1 MSSTNPNTE
10 SGASASPSPNS
21 GSQQSRKRIPAEQRR
36 RELTAVAHTVMARD
50 GAFGLTTRAVAKEAG
65 VPHGSVHYAF
75 HSKDELIRA
84 VVRDDID
91 RSTAAFRRFATPEAN
106 TPEHAGQAAGSDA
119 TPEHA
124 ASPAEQATGSA
135 AAPAQTEQTVS
146 PEGILHAAFAS
157 YADNL
162 IGDPWEEAAQQELA
176 LMCARDEQ
184 LRVIMQESN
193 ASYRELIGSILDYL
207 STATGKTWAQPADM
221 LAENILGAL
230 FGTAQLW
237 LIDRDD
243 DTLYASLATLAK
255 VYAAQLGK

>member
-1 MSSTNPNTE
+1 MSSTHPNTE
-10 SGASASPSPNS
+10 SDASASSSPSS

-106 TPEHAGQAAGSDA
+106 TPEH
-119 TPEHA
+119 T
-124 ASPAEQATGSA
+124 ASPTEQATGSA
-135 AAPAQTEQTVS
+135 AAPAQTEQAVS

-207 STATGKTWAQPADM
+207 AAATGKTWAQPADM

-243 DTLYASLATLAK
+243 ATLYASLATLAK

>member
-1 MSSTNPNTE
+1 MSSTK
-10 SGASASPSPNS
+10 SGS

-36 RELTAVAHTVMARD
+36 RELTAVAHTVMAHD

-91 RSTAAFRRFATPEAN
+91 RSTAAFRRFAAPER
-106 TPEHAGQAAGSDA
+106 
-119 TPEHA
+119 
-124 ASPAEQATGSA
+124 AEP
-135 AAPAQTEQTVS
+135 AAPAGHAEHSETAEPTVS

-207 STATGKTWAQPADM
+207 AAATGKTWAQPADM

-243 DTLYASLATLAK
+243 ATLYASLATLAK

>member
-1 MSSTNPNTE
+1 MSSTHPNTE
-10 SGASASPSPNS
+10 SNASASSSPNS

-91 RSTAAFRRFATPEAN
+91 RSTAAFRRFAAPETN
-106 TPEHAGQAAGSDA
+106 PP
-119 TPEHA
+119 PEHA
-124 ASPAEQATGSA
+124 ASPAEQA
-135 AAPAQTEQTVS
+135 VS

-207 STATGKTWAQPADM
+207 AAATGKTWAQPADM

-237 LIDRDD
+237 LIDRDN

-255 VYAAQLGK
+255 VYAAQLGN

>member
-1 MSSTNPNTE
+1 MSSTHPNTE
-10 SGASASPSPNS
+10 SNASASSSPNS

-91 RSTAAFRRFATPEAN
+91 RSTAAFRRFAAPETN
-106 TPEHAGQAAGSDA
+106 

-124 ASPAEQATGSA
+124 ASPAEQA
-135 AAPAQTEQTVS
+135 VS

-157 YADNL
+157 NADNL

-207 STATGKTWAQPADM
+207 AAATGKTWAQPADM

-237 LIDRDD
+237 LIDRDN

>member
-1 MSSTNPNTE
+1 MSSTHPNTE
-10 SGASASPSPNS
+10 SNASASSSPNS
-21 GSQQSRKRIPAEQRR
+21 DSQQSRKRIPAEQRR

-106 TPEHAGQAAGSDA
+106 APEHAGQAAGSDA
-119 TPEHA
+119 APEHA

-255 VYAAQLGK
+255 VYAAQLGN

>member
-1 MSSTNPNTE
+1 MSSTHPNTE
-10 SGASASPSPNS
+10 SDASSSSSPNS

-36 RELTAVAHTVMARD
+36 RELTAVAHTAMARD

-91 RSTAAFRRFATPEAN
+91 RSTAAFRRFAAPEAN
-106 TPEHAGQAAGSDA
+106 

-124 ASPAEQATGSA
+124 ASPAEQATGSDITPKQA
-135 AAPAQTEQTVS
+135 ASPAEQAVS

-176 LMCARDEQ
+176 LMCARDEH

-207 STATGKTWAQPADM
+207 AAATGKTWAQPADM

-255 VYAAQLGK
+255 VYAAQLGN

>member
-1 MSSTNPNTE
+1 MSSTN
-10 SGASASPSPNS
+10 SSSD
-21 GSQQSRKRIPAEQRR
+21 SQQSRKRIPAEQRR

-91 RSTAAFRRFATPEAN
+91 RSTAAFRRFAAPEAN

-124 ASPAEQATGSA
+124 ASPAEQA
-135 AAPAQTEQTVS
+135 VS

-207 STATGKTWAQPADM
+207 STATGKTWAQPADL

-255 VYAAQLGK
+255 VYAAQLGE

>member
-1 MSSTNPNTE
+1 MSSTK
-10 SGASASPSPNS
+10 SGS

-91 RSTAAFRRFATPEAN
+91 RSTAVFRRFAAPEAN
-106 TPEHAGQAAGSDA
+106 

-124 ASPAEQATGSA
+124 ASPAEQA
-135 AAPAQTEQTVS
+135 VS

-207 STATGKTWAQPADM
+207 AAATGKTWAQPADM

>member
-1 MSSTNPNTE
+1 MSSTK
-10 SGASASPSPNS
+10 SGF

-91 RSTAAFRRFATPEAN
+91 RSTAAFRRFAAPERAAN
-106 TPEHAGQAAGSDA
+106 HDTDWSEQDAGSDA

-124 ASPAEQATGSA
+124 ASPAEQA
-135 AAPAQTEQTVS
+135 VS

-193 ASYRELIGSILDYL
+193 ASYRELISSILDYL
-207 STATGKTWAQPADM
+207 AAATGKTWSQPADM

-243 DTLYASLATLAK
+243 ATLYASLATLAK
-255 VYAAQLGK
+255 VYAAQLGN

>member
-1 MSSTNPNTE
+1 MSSTN
-10 SGASASPSPNS
+10 SSSD
-21 GSQQSRKRIPAEQRR
+21 SQQSRKRIPAEQRR

-106 TPEHAGQAAGSDA
+106 TPEP
-119 TPEHA
+119 PE
-124 ASPAEQATGSA
+124 AEQATGSA
-135 AAPAQTEQTVS
+135 ATPKQAASPAEQAVS

-207 STATGKTWAQPADM
+207 AAATGKTWAQPADM

-255 VYAAQLGK
+255 VYAAQLGN

>member
-1 MSSTNPNTE
+1 MS
-10 SGASASPSPNS
+10 SPNS
-21 GSQQSRKRIPAEQRR
+21 SSDSQQSRKRIPAEQRR

-106 TPEHAGQAAGSDA
+106 A
-119 TPEHA
+119 PEHA
-124 ASPAEQATGSA
+124 ASPAEQASGSA
-135 AAPAQTEQTVS
+135 AAPGHAASPTEQAVS

-193 ASYRELIGSILDYL
+193 ASYRELISSILDYL
-207 STATGKTWAQPADM
+207 AAATGKTWAQPADM
-221 LAENILGAL
+221 LAESILGAL

>member
-10 SGASASPSPNS
+10 SGASASPSRHS

-91 RSTAAFRRFATPEAN
+91 RSTAAFRRFAAPEAN
-106 TPEHAGQAAGSDA
+106 

-124 ASPAEQATGSA
+124 ASPAEQATGSDITPKQA
-135 AAPAQTEQTVS
+135 ASPAEQAVS

-207 STATGKTWAQPADM
+207 AAATGKTWAQPADM

-243 DTLYASLATLAK
+243 ATLYASLATLAK

>member
-1 MSSTNPNTE
+1 MSSTHRNTE
-10 SGASASPSPNS
+10 SDASSSSSPNP

-91 RSTAAFRRFATPEAN
+91 RSTAAFRRFAAPEAN
-106 TPEHAGQAAGSDA
+106 TPEHA
-119 TPEHA
+119 
-124 ASPAEQATGSA
+124 ASPPEQATGSA
-135 AAPAQTEQTVS
+135 AAPDHAASPAEQAVS

-207 STATGKTWAQPADM
+207 AAATRKTWAQPADM

-255 VYAAQLGK
+255 VYAAQLGN

>member
-1 MSSTNPNTE
+1 MSSTK
-10 SGASASPSPNS
+10 SGS

-91 RSTAAFRRFATPEAN
+91 RSTAAFRRFAAPEAN
-106 TPEHAGQAAGSDA
+106 TPEHA
-119 TPEHA
+119 
-124 ASPAEQATGSA
+124 ASPPEQATGSA
-135 AAPAQTEQTVS
+135 AAPDHAASPAEQAVS

-207 STATGKTWAQPADM
+207 AAATRKTWAQPADM

-255 VYAAQLGK
+255 VYAAQLGN

>member
-1 MSSTNPNTE
+1 MSSTHPNTE
-10 SGASASPSPNS
+10 SDASSSSSPSS

-84 VVRDDID
+84 VVR
-91 RSTAAFRRFATPEAN
+91 
-106 TPEHAGQAAGSDA
+106 
-119 TPEHA
+119 EHA
-124 ASPAEQATGSA
+124 ASPPKQATGSA
-135 AAPAQTEQTVS
+135 AAPVQTEQVVS

-207 STATGKTWAQPADM
+207 AAATGKTWAQPADM

-243 DTLYASLATLAK
+243 ATLYASLATLAK

>member
-1 MSSTNPNTE
+1 MS
-10 SGASASPSPNS
+10 SPNS
-21 GSQQSRKRIPAEQRR
+21 SSDSQQSRKRIPAEQRR

-91 RSTAAFRRFATPEAN
+91 RSTAAFRRFAAPEAN

-124 ASPAEQATGSA
+124 ASPAEQA
-135 AAPAQTEQTVS
+135 VS

-207 STATGKTWAQPADM
+207 AAATGKTWSQPVDM

>member
-1 MSSTNPNTE
+1 MSSTH
-10 SGASASPSPNS
+10 SGS

-75 HSKDELIRA
+75 YSKDELIRA

-91 RSTAAFRRFATPEAN
+91 RSTAAFRRFAAPEAN
-106 TPEHAGQAAGSDA
+106 

-124 ASPAEQATGSA
+124 ASPAEQA
-135 AAPAQTEQTVS
+135 VS

-207 STATGKTWAQPADM
+207 STATGKTWAQPADL
-221 LAENILGAL
+221 LAENILGSL

-255 VYAAQLGK
+255 IYAAQLGK

>member
-1 MSSTNPNTE
+1 MSSTHPNTE
-10 SGASASPSPNS
+10 SNASASSSPNS

-91 RSTAAFRRFATPEAN
+91 RSTAAFRRFAAPETN
-106 TPEHAGQAAGSDA
+106 

-124 ASPAEQATGSA
+124 ASPAEQA
-135 AAPAQTEQTVS
+135 VS

-207 STATGKTWAQPADM
+207 AAATGKTWAQPADM

-237 LIDRDD
+237 LIDRDN

>member
-1 MSSTNPNTE
+1 MS
-10 SGASASPSPNS
+10 SPNS
-21 GSQQSRKRIPAEQRR
+21 SSDSQQSRKRIPAEQRR

-91 RSTAAFRRFATPEAN
+91 RSTAAFRRFAAPEAN
-106 TPEHAGQAAGSDA
+106 TPEHAASS
-119 TPEHA
+119 PEQ
-124 ASPAEQATGSA
+124 S
-135 AAPAQTEQTVS
+135 VS

-243 DTLYASLATLAK
+243 ATLYASLATLAK
-255 VYAAQLGK
+255 VYAAQLGN

>member
-1 MSSTNPNTE
+1 MSSTHPNTE
-10 SGASASPSPNS
+10 SDASSSFSPNS

-91 RSTAAFRRFATPEAN
+91 RSTAAFRRFAAPEQAN
-106 TPEHAGQAAGSDA
+106 

-124 ASPAEQATGSA
+124 ASPAEQA
-135 AAPAQTEQTVS
+135 VS

-207 STATGKTWAQPADM
+207 AAATGKTWAQPADM

>member
-1 MSSTNPNTE
+1 MSSTH
-10 SGASASPSPNS
+10 SGS

-91 RSTAAFRRFATPEAN
+91 RSTAAFRRFAAPEAN

-124 ASPAEQATGSA
+124 ASPTEQA
-135 AAPAQTEQTVS
+135 VS

-207 STATGKTWAQPADM
+207 AAATGKTWAQPADM

-243 DTLYASLATLAK
+243 ATLYASLATLAK

>member
-1 MSSTNPNTE
+1 MSSTN
-10 SGASASPSPNS
+10 SSSD
-21 GSQQSRKRIPAEQRR
+21 SQQSRKRIPAEQRR

-84 VVRDDID
+84 VFRDDID

-106 TPEHAGQAAGSDA
+106 TPEHA
-119 TPEHA
+119 
-124 ASPAEQATGSA
+124 ASPAEQA
-135 AAPAQTEQTVS
+135 VS

>member
-1 MSSTNPNTE
+1 MSSTK
-10 SGASASPSPNS
+10 SGS

-75 HSKDELIRA
+75 HSKDELVRA

-91 RSTAAFRRFATPEAN
+91 RSTAAFRRFAAPERAAN
-106 TPEHAGQAAGSDA
+106 HDTDWSEQDAGSGA
-119 TPEHA
+119 TPGQA
-124 ASPAEQATGSA
+124 ASPAAQA
-135 AAPAQTEQTVS
+135 VS

-207 STATGKTWAQPADM
+207 STATGKTWSQPADM

>member
-1 MSSTNPNTE
+1 M
-10 SGASASPSPNS
+10 
-21 GSQQSRKRIPAEQRR
+21 
-36 RELTAVAHTVMARD
+36 
-50 GAFGLTTRAVAKEAG
+50 
-65 VPHGSVHYAF
+65 
-75 HSKDELIRA
+75 
-84 VVRDDID
+84 
-91 RSTAAFRRFATPEAN
+91 
-106 TPEHAGQAAGSDA
+106 
-119 TPEHA
+119 
-124 ASPAEQATGSA
+124 
-135 AAPAQTEQTVS
+135 
-146 PEGILHAAFAS
+146 
-157 YADNL
+157 

-243 DTLYASLATLAK
+243 ATLYASLATLAK
-255 VYAAQLGK
+255 VYAAQLGN

>member
-10 SGASASPSPNS
+10 SGASASSSPNS

-91 RSTAAFRRFATPEAN
+91 RSTAAFRRFAAPEAN
-106 TPEHAGQAAGSDA
+106 

-124 ASPAEQATGSA
+124 ASPAEQATGPA
-135 AAPAQTEQTVS
+135 ATPKQAASPAEQAVS
-146 PEGILHAAFAS
+146 PESILHAAFAS

>member
-1 MSSTNPNTE
+1 MSSTHPNTE
-10 SGASASPSPNS
+10 SNASASSSPNS

-91 RSTAAFRRFATPEAN
+91 RSTAAFRRFAAPEQAN
-106 TPEHAGQAAGSDA
+106 V
-119 TPEHA
+119 PEHA
-124 ASPAEQATGSA
+124 ASPAEQA
-135 AAPAQTEQTVS
+135 VS

-207 STATGKTWAQPADM
+207 AAATGKTWAQPADM

>member
-1 MSSTNPNTE
+1 MSSTH
-10 SGASASPSPNS
+10 S
-21 GSQQSRKRIPAEQRR
+21 GSGFQQSRKRIPAEQRR
-36 RELTAVAHTVMARD
+36 RELTAVAHTIMARD

-91 RSTAAFRRFATPEAN
+91 RSTAAFRRFAAPERAAN
-106 TPEHAGQAAGSDA
+106 DDTDWSEQDAGSGTD
-119 TPEHA
+119 
-124 ASPAEQATGSA
+124 S
-135 AAPAQTEQTVS
+135 APA

-207 STATGKTWAQPADM
+207 AAATGKTWAQPADM

-255 VYAAQLGK
+255 VYAAQLGE

>member
-1 MSSTNPNTE
+1 MSSTHPNTE
-10 SGASASPSPNS
+10 SDASSSSSPNS
-21 GSQQSRKRIPAEQRR
+21 GSQQSRKRVPAEQRR

-91 RSTAAFRRFATPEAN
+91 RSTAAFRRFAAPEAN
-106 TPEHAGQAAGSDA
+106 

-124 ASPAEQATGSA
+124 ASPAEQATGSDITPKQA
-135 AAPAQTEQTVS
+135 ASPAEQTVS

-207 STATGKTWAQPADM
+207 AAATGKTWAQPADM

-243 DTLYASLATLAK
+243 ATLYASLATLAK

>member
-1 MSSTNPNTE
+1 MSSTHPNTE
-10 SGASASPSPNS
+10 SNASASSSPNS

-36 RELTAVAHTVMARD
+36 RELTAVAHTLMARD

-91 RSTAAFRRFATPEAN
+91 RSTAAFRRFAAPEAN

-124 ASPAEQATGSA
+124 ASPAEQA
-135 AAPAQTEQTVS
+135 VS
-146 PEGILHAAFAS
+146 PEAILHAAFAS

-207 STATGKTWAQPADM
+207 AAATGKTWAQPADM

-255 VYAAQLGK
+255 VYAAQLGN

>member
-1 MSSTNPNTE
+1 MSSTHPNTE
-10 SGASASPSPNS
+10 SNASASSSPNS
-21 GSQQSRKRIPAEQRR
+21 GSQQSRKRIPAEQRH
-36 RELTAVAHTVMARD
+36 RELTAVAHTLMARD

-91 RSTAAFRRFATPEAN
+91 RSTAAFRRFAAPEAN

-124 ASPAEQATGSA
+124 ASPAEQA
-135 AAPAQTEQTVS
+135 VS
-146 PEGILHAAFAS
+146 PEAILHAAFAS

-207 STATGKTWAQPADM
+207 AAATGKTWAQPADM

-255 VYAAQLGK
+255 VYAAQLGN

>member
-1 MSSTNPNTE
+1 MSSTK
-10 SGASASPSPNS
+10 SGS

-91 RSTAAFRRFATPEAN
+91 RSTAAFRRFAAPEAN
-106 TPEHAGQAAGSDA
+106 VPEHAGQAAGSDA

-124 ASPAEQATGSA
+124 ASPAEQA
-135 AAPAQTEQTVS
+135 VS

-207 STATGKTWAQPADM
+207 AAATGKTWAQPADM

-243 DTLYASLATLAK
+243 ATLYASLATLAK
-255 VYAAQLGK
+255 VYAAQLGN

>member
-1 MSSTNPNTE
+1 MSSTHPNTE
-10 SGASASPSPNS
+10 SNASASSSPNS
-21 GSQQSRKRIPAEQRR
+21 DSQQSRKRIPAEQRR

-91 RSTAAFRRFATPEAN
+91 RSTAAFRRFAAPEAN
-106 TPEHAGQAAGSDA
+106 

-135 AAPAQTEQTVS
+135 ATPKQAASPAEQAVS

-207 STATGKTWAQPADM
+207 ATATGKTWAQPADM

-243 DTLYASLATLAK
+243 ATLYASLATLAK

>member
-1 MSSTNPNTE
+1 MSSTH
-10 SGASASPSPNS
+10 SGS

-50 GAFGLTTRAVAKEAG
+50 GAFGLTTRAVAKESG
-65 VPHGSVHYAF
+65 MPHGSVHYAF

-91 RSTAAFRRFATPEAN
+91 RSTAAFRRFAAPEAN
-106 TPEHAGQAAGSDA
+106 

-124 ASPAEQATGSA
+124 ASPAEQA
-135 AAPAQTEQTVS
+135 VS

-207 STATGKTWAQPADM
+207 STATGKTWAQPADL
-221 LAENILGAL
+221 LAENILGSL

-255 VYAAQLGK
+255 IYAAQLGK

>member
-1 MSSTNPNTE
+1 MSSTN
-10 SGASASPSPNS
+10 SSSD
-21 GSQQSRKRIPAEQRR
+21 SQQSRKRIPAEQRR

-106 TPEHAGQAAGSDA
+106 TPEAN

-124 ASPAEQATGSA
+124 ASPAEQA
-135 AAPAQTEQTVS
+135 VS

-255 VYAAQLGK
+255 VYAAQLGN

>member
-1 MSSTNPNTE
+1 MSSTHPNTE
-10 SGASASPSPNS
+10 SDASSSSSPNS
-21 GSQQSRKRIPAEQRR
+21 GSQQSRKRVPAEQRR

-91 RSTAAFRRFATPEAN
+91 RSTAAFRRFAAPEAN
-106 TPEHAGQAAGSDA
+106 TPEP
-119 TPEHA
+119 PE
-124 ASPAEQATGSA
+124 AEQATGSA
-135 AAPAQTEQTVS
+135 ATPKQAASPAEQAVS

-207 STATGKTWAQPADM
+207 AAATGKTWAQPADM

-255 VYAAQLGK
+255 VYAAQLGN

>member
-1 MSSTNPNTE
+1 MSSTN
-10 SGASASPSPNS
+10 SSSD
-21 GSQQSRKRIPAEQRR
+21 SQQSRKRIPAEQRR

-106 TPEHAGQAAGSDA
+106 TPEHA
-119 TPEHA
+119 
-124 ASPAEQATGSA
+124 ASPAEQA
-135 AAPAQTEQTVS
+135 VS

-255 VYAAQLGK
+255 VYAAQLGN

>member
-1 MSSTNPNTE
+1 MSSTHRNTE
-10 SGASASPSPNS
+10 SDASSSSSPNS

-91 RSTAAFRRFATPEAN
+91 RSTAAFRRFAAPEAN
-106 TPEHAGQAAGSDA
+106 VPEHAGQAAGSDA

-124 ASPAEQATGSA
+124 ASPAEQA
-135 AAPAQTEQTVS
+135 VS

-207 STATGKTWAQPADM
+207 AAATGKTWAQPADM

-243 DTLYASLATLAK
+243 ATLYASLATLAK
-255 VYAAQLGK
+255 VYAAQLGN

>member
-1 MSSTNPNTE
+1 MSSTH
-10 SGASASPSPNS
+10 SGS

-91 RSTAAFRRFATPEAN
+91 RSTAAFRRFAAPEAN
-106 TPEHAGQAAGSDA
+106 VPEHAGQA
-119 TPEHA
+119 
-124 ASPAEQATGSA
+124 EQATGSDV
-135 AAPAQTEQTVS
+135 APKD
-146 PEGILHAAFAS
+146 ILHAAFAS

-207 STATGKTWAQPADM
+207 AAATGKTWSQPADM

-255 VYAAQLGK
+255 VYAAQLGE

>member
-1 MSSTNPNTE
+1 MSSTHPNTE
-10 SGASASPSPNS
+10 SNASASSSPNS

-36 RELTAVAHTVMARD
+36 RELTAVAHTLMARD

-91 RSTAAFRRFATPEAN
+91 RSTAAFRRFAAPEAN

-124 ASPAEQATGSA
+124 ASPAEQA
-135 AAPAQTEQTVS
+135 VS
-146 PEGILHAAFAS
+146 PEAILHAAFAS

-207 STATGKTWAQPADM
+207 AAATGKTWAQPADM

-255 VYAAQLGK
+255 VYAAQLGE